1 MTQNENMSLNPF
13 VRFWGVLV
21 FCFLFLTF
29 CILSLALFHTEPS
42 VSVQDIAETSA
53 AVAEIPLIEDL
64 VPQEDSSLPIVE
76 VSFNE
81 SAVRKTESF
90 FTEELADSLGSMVTD
105 YENQLDPGLEFYRA
119 LPTRTAVEWF
129 YTNVTGDMDV
139 TLAILQE
146 ADKNN
151 IPLSLAFS
159 LAYTESRY
167 KPRAINKNTN
177 ASIDRGVFQLNNKS
191 FPQLREEDFFNPAT
205 SAKYGMSHLRFC
217 MNVAGN
223 EVAALAMYNAGTN
236 KVRADNTPQSTLN
249 YVGKTKS
256 YQEKLDKLFS
266 EEVLSYYDTAVR
278 PMSGISVAFLGNRRF
293 DR

>member
-191 FPQLREEDFFNPAT
+191 FPALVEADFYDPYI
-205 SAKYGMSHLRFC
+205 SAKYGLAHLRFC
-217 MNVAGN
+217 LDTAGN
-223 EVAALAMYNAGTN
+223 EVSALAMYNAGTN
-236 KVRADNTPQSTLN
+236 RVRNNGTPQLTLN
-249 YVGKTKS
+249 YISKIQTYRQGLDELFESEVMAVYDHAGDSAIAMLTK
-256 YQEKLDKLFS
+256 
-266 EEVLSYYDTAVR
+266 
-278 PMSGISVAFLGNRRF
+278 
-293 DR
+293 

>member
-191 FPQLREEDFFNPAT
+191 FPALVEADFYDPYI
-205 SAKYGMSHLRFC
+205 SAKYGLAHLRFC
-217 MNVAGN
+217 LDTAGN
-223 EVAALAMYNAGTN
+223 EVSALAMYNAGTN
-236 KVRADNTPQSTLN
+236 RVRNNGTPQMTLN
-249 YVGKTKS
+249 YISKIQTYRQGLDELFESEVMAVYDHAGDSAIAMLTK
-256 YQEKLDKLFS
+256 
-266 EEVLSYYDTAVR
+266 
-278 PMSGISVAFLGNRRF
+278 
-293 DR
+293 

>member
-42 VSVQDIAETSA
+42 VSVQDIAETSV
-53 AVAEIPLIEDL
+53 AVTEIPLIEDL

-81 SAVRKTESF
+81 SAARKSESF
-90 FTEELADSLGSMVTD
+90 FTEEVADSFGSMVTD
-105 YENQLDPGLEFYRA
+105 YGNQLDSGLEFYRA

-139 TLAILQE
+139 ALAILQE

-167 KPRAINKNTN
+167 KPGAINKNTN

-191 FPQLREEDFFNPAT
+191 FPALVEADFYDPYI
-205 SAKYGMSHLRFC
+205 SAKYGLAHLRFC
-217 MNVAGN
+217 LDTAGN
-223 EVAALAMYNAGTN
+223 EVSALAMYNAGTN
-236 KVRADNTPQSTLN
+236 RVRNNGTPQMTLN
-249 YVGKTKS
+249 YISKIQTYRQGLEELFESEVKAVYAQAGDAAIAMLTK
-256 YQEKLDKLFS
+256 
-266 EEVLSYYDTAVR
+266 
-278 PMSGISVAFLGNRRF
+278 
-293 DR
+293 

>member
-1 MTQNENMSLNPF
+1 
-13 VRFWGVLV
+13 
-21 FCFLFLTF
+21 
-29 CILSLALFHTEPS
+29 
-42 VSVQDIAETSA
+42 
-53 AVAEIPLIEDL
+53 
-64 VPQEDSSLPIVE
+64 
-76 VSFNE
+76 
-81 SAVRKTESF
+81 
-90 FTEELADSLGSMVTD
+90 MVTD

-191 FPQLREEDFFNPAT
+191 FPALVEADFYDPYI
-205 SAKYGMSHLRFC
+205 SAKYGLAHLRFC
-217 MNVAGN
+217 LDTAGN
-223 EVAALAMYNAGTN
+223 EVSALAMYNAGTN
-236 KVRADNTPQSTLN
+236 RVRNNGTPQMTLN
-249 YVGKTKS
+249 YISKIQTYRQGLDELFELEVMAVYDHAGDSAIAMLTK
-256 YQEKLDKLFS
+256 
-266 EEVLSYYDTAVR
+266 
-278 PMSGISVAFLGNRRF
+278 
-293 DR
+293 

>member
-21 FCFLFLTF
+21 FCFLFLIL

-42 VSVQDIAETSA
+42 VSMQDVNKSSVTI
-53 AVAEIPLIEDL
+53 AEIPMIEDL
-64 VPQEDSSLPIVE
+64 VPQDDSSLPVIA
-76 VSFNE
+76 VS
-81 SAVRKTESF
+81 
-90 FTEELADSLGSMVTD
+90 FTEEALKKEVPFFVEDVTD
-105 YENQLDPGLEFYRA
+105 SFGIEVVDFGKQLDVGLELYRA

-139 TLAILQE
+139 ALAILRE

-167 KPRAINKNTN
+167 KPRALNKNTN

-191 FPQLREEDFFNPAT
+191 FPALVEADFYDPYV
-205 SAKYGMSHLRFC
+205 SAKYGLSHLRFC
-217 MNVAGN
+217 LDTAGN
-223 EVAALAMYNAGTN
+223 EVSALAMYNAGTN
-236 KVRADNTPQSTLN
+236 RVRNNGTPQTTLN
-249 YVGKTKS
+249 YISKIQTYRQGLDNLFESEVVVAYTRTGDSAIAMLTK
-256 YQEKLDKLFS
+256 
-266 EEVLSYYDTAVR
+266 
-278 PMSGISVAFLGNRRF
+278 
-293 DR
+293 

>member
-1 MTQNENMSLNPF
+1 MTQKENMSLNPF

-21 FCFLFLTF
+21 FCFLFLTL
-29 CILSLALFHTEPS
+29 CILSLALFHAEPS
-42 VSVQDIAETSA
+42 VSVQDTVEAGA

-64 VPQEDSSLPIVE
+64 VPQEESSLPIVE

-81 SAVRKTESF
+81 RVGRNTESF
-90 FTEELADSLGSMVTD
+90 FETDLTDSFGSMVAD
-105 YENQLDPGLEFYRA
+105 YGKQLDTGLELYRS

-139 TLAILQE
+139 ALAILRE

-191 FPQLREEDFFNPAT
+191 FPALVEADFYDPYI
-205 SAKYGMSHLRFC
+205 SAKYGLAHLRFC
-217 MNVAGN
+217 LDTAGN
-223 EVAALAMYNAGTN
+223 EVSALAMYNAGTN
-236 KVRADNTPQSTLN
+236 RVRNNGTPQMTLN
-249 YVGKTKS
+249 YISKIQTYRQGLDNLFESEVVAVYARTGDSAIAMLTK
-256 YQEKLDKLFS
+256 
-266 EEVLSYYDTAVR
+266 
-278 PMSGISVAFLGNRRF
+278 
-293 DR
+293 